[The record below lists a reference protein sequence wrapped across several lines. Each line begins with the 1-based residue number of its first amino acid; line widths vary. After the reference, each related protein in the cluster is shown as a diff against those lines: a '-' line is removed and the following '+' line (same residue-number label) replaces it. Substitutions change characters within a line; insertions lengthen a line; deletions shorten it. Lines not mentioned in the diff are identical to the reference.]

1 MVSLIA
7 GCFHSGRHGYS
18 VRKAHR
24 DSLVG
29 LCGREG
35 LRAPF
40 FVGTARL
47 RRVIDMAL
55 ITSLAMTC
63 RNSNRH
69 FALEISEPTCSSQQ
83 RRSKR

>member
-7 GCFHSGRHGYS
+7 RCFHSGRHCSS
-18 VRKAHR
+18 VRQAHI
-24 DSLVG
+24 DSLFG

-35 LRAPF
+35 LCAPF

-47 RRVIDMAL
+47 RRGIDMAL
-55 ITSLAMTC
+55 ITSMAMTC

-69 FALEISEPTCSSQQ
+69 VALEISEPTCSS
-83 RRSKR
+83 